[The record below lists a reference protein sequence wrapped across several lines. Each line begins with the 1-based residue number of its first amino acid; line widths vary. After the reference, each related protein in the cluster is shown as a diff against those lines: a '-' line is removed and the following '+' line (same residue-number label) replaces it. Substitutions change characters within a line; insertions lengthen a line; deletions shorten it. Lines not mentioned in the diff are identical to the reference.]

1 MTKQVN
7 EQVGGREIWKIATST
22 SLNRVHPYYHIS
34 SHRGF
39 RKKPGK
45 IICFASRNG
54 CTETRDIQRGSVFVR
69 EVQMNDFG
77 SLPPRKPRSRL
88 TTLPTTI
95 ANVFPSPQIVYED
108 STKTVTSLCNI
119 CFWQL
124 LVNGPFA
131 ENRCIQ
137 HSRLDPPLAEMY
149 LSYLGSNGYK

>member
-39 RKKPGK
+39 RKKTGK

-54 CTETRDIQRGSVFVR
+54 CTETQDIQRGSLFVR

-108 STKTVTSLCNI
+108 STKTQLQVCVIFASDSYWSMDRSLKTAV
-119 CFWQL
+119 FSTPAWTRL
-124 LVNGPFA
+124 S
-131 ENRCIQ
+131 RKCI
-137 HSRLDPPLAEMY
+137 
-149 LSYLGSNGYK
+149 LSGK